1 MMMSKRFASKER
13 RREERGGAAGG
24 AVERDSGSDSDDGVG
39 KKTRKERAKG
49 IVKKIKVLLP

>member
-1 MMMSKRFASKER
+1 MSKRFASKER
-13 RREERGGAAGG
+13 RREERGGAAAGG